1 MNDAPT
7 EADAIAALA
16 AVPHSVNI
24 GRRNENPDAG
34 GAFVHSVPPG
44 WERETIDIERYEDA
58 PYAPRGIVQVHNSE
72 GFVLAFN
79 RRRTLADAL
88 ADDTETLGVGNNG
101 PHAVYADE
109 DAMALVAILND
120 HYEDYAGWRDDR
132 IALALRRRPEWE
144 EWKAK
149 DGQMMKQ
156 EEFAVFIEDH
166 LAEIVRPEAA
176 VMLDIAQ
183 TFQAEIE
190 GGFKQATRLQSGAV
204 QFRYEE
210 NIGAKAGT
218 GGTMDIPEE
227 LGLEV
232 VPFFGGPKYGLSAR
246 FRFTLR
252 AGDLKLGYKLNR
264 PGDVERAAFTNIV
277 GAVATELGIKT
288 IAGIAPY
295 AVEPRG

>member
-1 MNDAPT
+1 MTT
-7 EADAIAALA
+7 EAEAIAGLA
-16 AVPHSVNI
+16 CQPHLANI
-24 GRRNENPDAG
+24 GRRNNNPDAG
-34 GAFVHSVPPG
+34 GAFVHSVPRG
-44 WERETIDIERYEDA
+44 WEREVIDIERYEDA
-58 PYAPRGIVQVHNSE
+58 PYAPRGTVRVHNSD

-79 RRRTLADAL
+79 RRRTIFDAL
-88 ADDTETLGVGNNG
+88 SADDEPTGAGRG

-120 HYEDYAGWRDDR
+120 HYEDQAGWRDDR
-132 IALALRRRPEWE
+132 IALELRRRPEWE

-149 DGQMMKQ
+149 DGSMFTQ
-156 EEFAVFIEDH
+156 EEFAAFIEDH

-183 TFQAEIE
+183 TFQADIE

-210 NIGAKAGT
+210 TIGAKAGT
-218 GGTMDIPEE
+218 GGTIDIPEE

-232 VPFFGGPKYGLSAR
+232 VPFFGGPKYGLTAR

-252 AGDLKLGYKLNR
+252 AGDLRLGYKLNR
-264 PGDVERAAFTNIV
+264 PGDVERAAFTNV
-277 GAVATELGIKT
+277 VDAVATELGIKT
-288 IAGIAPY
+288 IAGIAPG